1 MAELVVND
9 NLLDGEA
16 GVRDALDPAERE
28 PLVDP
33 IVITA
38 IPRNCPPGS
47 EVVLHLPAGLYL
59 AAGQRAD
66 RGAIDG
72 VETTWDLKL
81 DPRAAPGGG
90 SYGVRL
96 VGPSGPLASTR
107 RTIITTVHG
116 AAGFDPSRNGFPF
129 PNASNLFGNTRPPLT
144 VFTRSFTGGWRG
156 PFSRHVFTRIYD
168 SIFSSGLCT
177 GMAMAA
183 LQLATDSTVVPAA
196 ERTPLDQETRVLI
209 QTMHGR
215 QLSDAA
221 LLRAGLDLV
230 RNNPRRV
237 FRALRH
243 SILRP
248 AAVPVAFHVGVPVL
262 FRRDFFRAVVRQGH
276 TVVPH
281 SYRITPERIAEVA
294 VYDPAFPPGPDNPS
308 PPILR
313 IDLAGDG
320 YSYRDWSSDDPEN
333 RTTLTLAPLTA
344 YSGRRSRVI
353 ASVSSLLP

>member
-281 SYRITPERIAEVA
+281 SYRITPDRIAEVA
-294 VYDPAFPPGPDNPS
+294 VYDPAFPPGPNNPS

-313 IDLAGDG
+313 IDLAGDV
-320 YSYRDWSSDDPEN
+320 YSYRDWSSDNPEN

>member
-1 MAELVVND
+1 MAELVVSD

-38 IPRNCPPGS
+38 TPRNCPPGS
-47 EVVLHLPAGLYL
+47 ELVLQLPAGLYL
-59 AAGQRAD
+59 SGAQRSD

-81 DPRAAPGGG
+81 DPRAAPGRF
-90 SYGVRL
+90 SYSVRL
-96 VGPSGPLASTR
+96 VGPSGPLATTR

-116 AAGFDPSRNGFPF
+116 ATGFDAARDGFPF
-129 PNASNLFGNTRPPLT
+129 ANTPHLFGNTRPPLS
-144 VFTRSFTGGWRG
+144 VFTRSFAGGWQG
-156 PFSRHVFTRIYD
+156 PFSGYIFNRIYD
-168 SIFSSGLCT
+168 SSFVSGLCT

-183 LQLATDSTVVPAA
+183 LQLATDTAIIPAA
-196 ERTPLDQETRVLI
+196 ERSPLDRDTRVLI
-209 QTMHGR
+209 QTLHGR

-230 RNNPRRV
+230 RNSPRQV
-237 FRALRH
+237 FRAFRR

-281 SYRITPERIAEVA
+281 SYRITPDRIAEVA
-294 VYDPAFPPGPDNPS
+294 VYDPAFPPGPDSPS
-308 PPILR
+308 PPVLR
-313 IDLAGDG
+313 IDLAQGA
-320 YSYRDWSSDDPEN
+320 YSYRDWSSDDPGN

-344 YSGRRSRVI
+344 YSGRRSRII

>member
-16 GVRDALDPAERE
+16 GVRDALDNAERE
-28 PLVDP
+28 PLVAP
-33 IVITA
+33 IVINA

-47 EVVLHLPAGLYL
+47 EVVLRLPAGLYL

-144 VFTRSFTGGWRG
+144 VFTRSFTGGWQG

-281 SYRITPERIAEVA
+281 SYRITPDRIAEVA
-294 VYDPAFPPGPDNPS
+294 VYDPAFPPGPNNPS

-313 IDLAGDG
+313 IDLAGDV
-320 YSYRDWSSDDPEN
+320 YSYRDWSSDNPEN